1 MNHLYVG
8 GPRPLFAL
16 CSEALQGQGEL
27 LSRARQACDQP
38 HTPHLCQN
46 LGHIHVTE
54 TQGFGFYLCID
65 PHCHLGILS
74 QGGLAQ
80 RVSGMLSYL

>member
-27 LSRARQACDQP
+27 LNR
-38 HTPHLCQN
+38 
-46 LGHIHVTE
+46 V
-54 TQGFGFYLCID
+54 
-65 PHCHLGILS
+65 
-74 QGGLAQ
+74 
-80 RVSGMLSYL
+80 VSGVLSYSEENHQDVAPMPLPKKLRWASESSSLSGLSNESPQ